1 MGTRAVPGESVSCL
15 CPTLCDSMVCPRG
28 PPGKNTRVG
37 LPFPSLGDLPN
48 FRGSNPDL
56 LH

>member
-28 PPGKNTRVG
+28 PPGKNTRGG